1 MRQAKEESQVKLK
14 KKKVIDQ
21 SVCGRIRIS
30 YCGQLGINHNG
41 YCGRPCIACLTVS
54 EMKDK
59 EVEIRSLFTKS
70 SSVISYGL
78 PPRSINC
85 LLLLVACCLY
95 TVGIPPKPKKK
106 KKKFLAREFQM
117 LKILAS
123 TMCRG
128 VLWGGGWSQMASAV
142 GGSKGKDL
150 REIKEE
156 KTFHMI
162 YTEVCTWRWRCS
174 K

>member
-106 KKKFLAREFQM
+106 KK
-117 LKILAS
+117 ILGS
-123 TMCRG
+123 R
-128 VLWGGGWSQMASAV
+128 VPDVKNISLYYVQRSAV
-142 GGSKGKDL
+142 
-150 REIKEE
+150 R
-156 KTFHMI
+156 
-162 YTEVCTWRWRCS
+162 RWVVTDGVSSRRVKRQRS
-174 K
+174 